1 MAPRSF
7 PAIPEIG
14 DVMDSSTVRGAI
26 TSVMGEGFV
35 MHAHRHLHASGK
47 GDQGWYKC
55 AALSRLSPRAS
66 LTEAVRRDS
75 YWGLRRMRHHRPR
88 WCMVLY
94 FVRTLRSPSAVCRL
108 PRG

>member
-47 GDQGWYKC
+47 GDQGWHK
-55 AALSRLSPRAS
+55 
-66 LTEAVRRDS
+66 DS